1 MLDNVHSLMAG
12 HQELSE
18 ANDRLSREMAG
29 MRRDHAEL
37 MSQVAILSTRLRR
50 SEEEAERRL
59 RGVGPAPGQEVVDLT
74 EDVLDTP
81 IARGRQLPV
90 LGERNLLREVAE
102 EAISDVGVVDWS
114 ESEMAAVRTLLGPG
128 QSDPWADPMVLVEP
142 SVVEEEVDDEEE
154 AIEASI
160 RRAVVRAVG
169 GEFEYAQL
177 MGPYA

>member
-18 ANDRLSREMAG
+18 ANDRVVREVSE

-50 SEEEAERRL
+50 SEEELERRL
-59 RGVGPAPGQEVVDLT
+59 RRVGPAPGQEVVNLS

-102 EAISDVGVVDWS
+102 EAIGDVGVMDWS
-114 ESEMAAVRTLLGPG
+114 ESEMAAGRTLLGPG
-128 QSDPWADPMVLVEP
+128 QDPWADPMVLVEP
-142 SVVEEEVDDEEE
+142 SVVEEEGDE
-154 AIEASI
+154 
-160 RRAVVRAVG
+160 G
-169 GEFEYAQL
+169 
-177 MGPYA
+177 

>member
-50 SEEEAERRL
+50 SEEESERRL
-59 RGVGPAPGQEVVDLT
+59 RRVGPVPGQEVVDLT

-102 EAISDVGVVDWS
+102 EAIADVGVVDWS

-128 QSDPWADPMVLVEP
+128 QDPWADPMVLVKP
-142 SVVEEEVDDEEE
+142 SGGEEEVDAEEE
-154 AIEASI
+154 IEASI
-160 RRAVVRAVG
+160 RRAVVWAVG
-169 GEFEYAQL
+169 GESESALL
-177 MGPYA
+177 MGRYA